1 MFCQKGKGKPNDRA
15 ESGVTNRQVDEKIK
29 EFVAHAQDA
38 AFNRFVTRAHWIPY
52 DDYEDKRDS
61 RMKLVG
67 VALAA
72 GIVAFTAGRFVP
84 IQEPIRGHSSEIP
97 APTPSNVPMKV
108 FSYERTQRI
117 EEEKAEPAPAP
128 VAPPVDTA
136 APVACPHVTG
146 REAGAIDARR
156 LVAEKVYGNVVPIR
170 VSLGSDGQERVRVST
185 IILFDKGGKA
195 HLIKSDAYALN
206 SGSSSPVA
214 KYVAPNLGSVGIA
227 PLEHPCFLNLVNTI
241 PPG

>member
-1 MFCQKGKGKPNDRA
+1 MFCQKGKTNPDKRDDTGLA
-15 ESGVTNRQVDEKIK
+15 NRQVDEKIK
-29 EFVAHAQDA
+29 EYVTHAQEA
-38 AFNRFVTRAHWIPY
+38 AFNRFVTRAHRTPY

-61 RMKLVG
+61 RMKLAG
-67 VALAA
+67 VAVAV

-84 IQEPIRGHSSEIP
+84 IQEPIRNHPSEIP
-97 APTPSNVPMKV
+97 APTPSTVPMKV
-108 FSYERTQRI
+108 VTYERTQRF

-128 VAPPVDTA
+128 VAPFVDTA
-136 APVACPHVTG
+136 VPAACPHMTG

-156 LVAEKVYGNVVPIR
+156 LVAEQVFSNVVPIR
-170 VSLGSDGQERVRVST
+170 VSLGSNGQERVRVST
-185 IILFDKGGKA
+185 AILFDKEGKA

-206 SGSSSPVA
+206 KGSSSPVA

-227 PLEHPCFLNLVNTI
+227 PLEHPCVLNLVDTI